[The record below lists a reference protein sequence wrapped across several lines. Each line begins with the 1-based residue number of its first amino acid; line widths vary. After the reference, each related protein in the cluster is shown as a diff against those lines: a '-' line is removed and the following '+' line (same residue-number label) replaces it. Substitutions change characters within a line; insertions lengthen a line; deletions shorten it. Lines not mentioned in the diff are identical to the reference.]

1 VKNKFNSNLLL
12 LSAILTAVGISAA
25 CGGAATNTSNAG
37 NAKNSN
43 SAITN
48 ANSNSNANTVAVS
61 DKPPITTTADNL
73 QLSSDWIDATEF
85 PGRTITVSGYINNAS
100 KGVLSVGYSYGPT
113 VAGNGVDCKG
123 DFSQYTGIEE
133 KVNGLAKDNKAPKAT
148 VKGTFKSRED
158 KTMTLE
164 PCVLVDIAK

>member
-1 VKNKFNSNLLL
+1 MKNKLSLNFVL
-12 LSAILTAVGISAA
+12 LSVISAAVAISAA
-25 CGGAATNTSNAG
+25 CGGAAGNTSNAG

-43 SAITN
+43 SANTN

-61 DKPPITTTADNL
+61 DKPPIVTTADNL
-73 QLSSDWIDATEF
+73 QLSSDWIDASEF
-85 PGRTITVSGYINNAS
+85 PGRTITVSGYINHAT
-100 KGVLSVGYSYGPT
+100 KDTLSVGYSYGPT
-113 VAGNGVDCKG
+113 VSGNGIDCKG

-133 KVNGLAKDNKAPKAT
+133 KVNSLAKDNKAPKAT

-158 KTMTLE
+158 KTITLE